1 MQDASD
7 KKRALEKEHKE
18 CVVQLQ
24 DKQRELQ
31 NKPSSINYAEKTRL
45 CEHIES
51 LQVNRME
58 GFFLVFKKNKCIR
71 VCHILD
77 FNSIV

>member
-18 CVVQLQ
+18 CIVQLQ

-31 NKPSSINYAEKTRL
+31 NKPPNVNYAEKTRL
-45 CEHIES
+45 CEHVES
-51 LQVNRME
+51 LQVKTDAFR
-58 GFFLVFKKNKCIR
+58 
-71 VCHILD
+71 
-77 FNSIV
+77 

>member
-1 MQDASD
+1 MQDATD
-7 KKRALEKEHKE
+7 KKRALEKEHKD

-31 NKPSSINYAEKTRL
+31 TKPSNINFAEKTRL

-51 LQVNRME
+51 LQVKYII
-58 GFFLVFKKNKCIR
+58 LNK
-71 VCHILD
+71 
-77 FNSIV
+77 

>member
-18 CVVQLQ
+18 CVIQLQ

-31 NKPSSINYAEKTRL
+31 NRLSNISYAEKTRL

-51 LQVNRME
+51 LQVNNNHLKSYNRINCLMHTE
-58 GFFLVFKKNKCIR
+58 LR
-71 VCHILD
+71 DLY
-77 FNSIV
+77 

>member
-1 MQDASD
+1 MQDATD
-7 KKRALEKEHKE
+7 KKRALEREHKE

-31 NKPSSINYAEKTRL
+31 TKTSNINYAEKTRL

-51 LQVNRME
+51 LQVN
-58 GFFLVFKKNKCIR
+58 
-71 VCHILD
+71 
-77 FNSIV
+77 

>member
-31 NKPSSINYAEKTRL
+31 TKSSSINYAEKTRL
-45 CEHIES
+45 CELIES
-51 LQVNRME
+51 LQVKLTDLNNNQ
-58 GFFLVFKKNKCIR
+58 LTI
-71 VCHILD
+71 
-77 FNSIV
+77 IVLLYSVAYKF

>member
-7 KKRALEKEHKE
+7 KKRALEKEHKD

-31 NKPSSINYAEKTRL
+31 TKSSCINYAEKTRL
-45 CEHIES
+45 CELIES
-51 LQVNRME
+51 LQV
-58 GFFLVFKKNKCIR
+58 K
-71 VCHILD
+71 
-77 FNSIV
+77 

>member
-7 KKRALEKEHKE
+7 KKRALEKDYKE
-18 CVVQLQ
+18 SVGQLQ

-31 NKPSSINYAEKTRL
+31 TKPSNINYAEKTRL

-51 LQVNRME
+51 LQV
-58 GFFLVFKKNKCIR
+58 I
-71 VCHILD
+71 
-77 FNSIV
+77 

>member
-1 MQDASD
+1 MQDATD
-7 KKRALEKEHKE
+7 KKRALEKDYKE

-31 NKPSSINYAEKTRL
+31 TRPSNINYAEKTRL

-51 LQVNRME
+51 LQVIYNN
-58 GFFLVFKKNKCIR
+58 FYK
-71 VCHILD
+71 
-77 FNSIV
+77 

>member
-31 NKPSSINYAEKTRL
+31 TKSSSVNYAEKTRL
-45 CEHIES
+45 CELIES
-51 LQVNRME
+51 LQVKLTDLNNNQ
-58 GFFLVFKKNKCIR
+58 LTI
-71 VCHILD
+71 
-77 FNSIV
+77 IVLLYSVAYKF